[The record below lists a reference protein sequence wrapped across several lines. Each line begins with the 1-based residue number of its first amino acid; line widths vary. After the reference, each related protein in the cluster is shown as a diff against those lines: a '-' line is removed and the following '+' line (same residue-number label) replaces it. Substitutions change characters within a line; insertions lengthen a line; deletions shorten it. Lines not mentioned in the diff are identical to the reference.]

1 MGVAGKYSTASLK
14 KCYRNCFSL
23 CIVTPDSSA
32 ILCPMKCFRHCT
44 VSSFPIDFTHRDNVY
59 FCKLGCAMSLCTNIS
74 TILFPSIILSLSLSL
89 SLWQITFS
97 YCFNFLFWLCFLIL
111 YRKDKWKLVWN
122 HAQIHAP
129 KLNHTIYEGIKVWFM
144 LLYCKWH

>member
-1 MGVAGKYSTASLK
+1 MEKKLMSLYPTASLK

-74 TILFPSIILSLSLSL
+74 TILFPRQVEACVDSCSD
-89 SLWQITFS
+89 T
-97 YCFNFLFWLCFLIL
+97 C
-111 YRKDKWKLVWN
+111 
-122 HAQIHAP
+122 P
-129 KLNHTIYEGIKVWFM
+129 KAKPHNL
-144 LLYCKWH
+144 